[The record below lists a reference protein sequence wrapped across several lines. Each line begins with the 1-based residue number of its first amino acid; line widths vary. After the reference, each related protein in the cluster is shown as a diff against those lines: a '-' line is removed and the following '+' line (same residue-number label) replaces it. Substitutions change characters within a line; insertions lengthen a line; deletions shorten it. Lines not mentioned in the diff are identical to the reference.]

1 MEKITL
7 EEYMA
12 GIEVLVPLAQS
23 DTGGAR
29 VAAQV
34 LLSAY
39 NGESFQLDITDLG
52 NLDQKNYIAALA
64 VIRGRTEHR
73 TEPHKIVFDGDTI
86 FPALWKQWL
95 KYHTDHRW
103 KPYCSVCRGLG
114 LMYEDQDDENN
125 DNQITCT
132 ECNGVGF
139 LKD

>member
-12 GIEVLVPLAQS
+12 GIEMLIPLAQS

-39 NGESFQLDITDLG
+39 DGQGFQLDIVDLG
-52 NLDQKNYIAALA
+52 LLDEKYYHAALA

-73 TEPHKIVFDGDTI
+73 TEPHTLVFDGDKI
-86 FPALWKQWL
+86 FPDLCRQWKG
-95 KYHTDHRW
+95 YHVQR
-103 KPYCSVCRGLG
+103 RGQF
-114 LMYEDQDDENN
+114 YE
-125 DNQITCT
+125 
-132 ECNGVGF
+132 
-139 LKD
+139 